1 MGLAEHRKEI
11 EEIDSEIIQLIARRL
26 QQVQRVFLA
35 KRASGLEISDPE
47 QETLVLR
54 RAMDSATELGLDAG
68 AVRDIFEILIAMSLE
83 KQKELSGREQ
93 V

>member
-1 MGLAEHRKEI
+1 MGLAEHRREI

-26 QQVQRVFLA
+26 QEAKRIFLA
-35 KRASGLEISDPE
+35 KRTVGLEISDPE
-47 QETLVLR
+47 KETLVLR

-68 AVRDIFEILIAMSLE
+68 AVRDIFEILIGMSLE

-93 V
+93 G

>member
-1 MGLAEHRKEI
+1 MGLAEHRRKI

-26 QQVQRVFLA
+26 QEA
-35 KRASGLEISDPE
+35 KRIFRAKRVVGLEISDPE

-68 AVRDIFEILIAMSLE
+68 AIREIFAILIAMSLE
-83 KQKELSGREQ
+83 KQRELQGREQ
-93 V
+93 G

>member
-83 KQKELSGREQ
+83 KQKELSGMDQ

>member
-1 MGLAEHRKEI
+1 MGLEEHRREI

-26 QQVQRVFLA
+26 QEAKRVFLA
-35 KRASGLEISDPE
+35 KRAVGLEISDPD

-83 KQKELSGREQ
+83 KQRELSGREQ
-93 V
+93 G

>member
-1 MGLAEHRKEI
+1 MGLADHRREI

-26 QQVQRVFLA
+26 QETKRVFLA
-35 KRASGLEISDPE
+35 KRAVGMEISDPE
-47 QETLVLR
+47 QEMLVLR

-83 KQKELSGREQ
+83 KQKELQGMEQ
-93 V
+93 G

>member
-11 EEIDSEIIQLIARRL
+11 EEIDSEIIRLIARRL

-35 KRASGLEISDPE
+35 KRAARIEISDPE

-68 AVRDIFEILIAMSLE
+68 AVRDIFEILISMSLE
-83 KQKELSGREQ
+83 KQNELLGREQ

>member
-1 MGLAEHRKEI
+1 MDLAEHRKKI

-26 QQVQRVFLA
+26 QEAKKVFLA
-35 KRASGLEISDPE
+35 KRALGLDISDTE

-93 V
+93 G

>member
-1 MGLAEHRKEI
+1 MGLAEHRREI
-11 EEIDSEIIQLIARRL
+11 EEIDAEIIQLIARRL
-26 QQVQRVFLA
+26 QEA
-35 KRASGLEISDPE
+35 KRIFLVKRAEGTEISDPE

-93 V
+93 G

>member
-1 MGLAEHRKEI
+1 MGLAEHRREI
-11 EEIDSEIIQLIARRL
+11 EEIDSEIIRLIARRL
-26 QQVQRVFLA
+26 QEAKKVFLA
-35 KRASGLEISDPE
+35 KRAAGLEISDPE
-47 QETLVLR
+47 QETLVFR

-93 V
+93 G

>member
-26 QQVQRVFLA
+26 QQAQRVFLA
-35 KRASGLEISDPE
+35 KRAWALEISDPE
-47 QETLVLR
+47 QETLVLS

-68 AVRDIFEILIAMSLE
+68 AVRDIFEILIGMSLE
-83 KQKELSGREQ
+83 RQKELSGMEQ

>member
-1 MGLAEHRKEI
+1 MGLAEHRREI
-11 EEIDSEIIQLIARRL
+11 EEIDAEIIQLIARRL
-26 QQVQRVFLA
+26 QEA
-35 KRASGLEISDPE
+35 KRIFLVKRAEGTEISDPE

-83 KQKELSGREQ
+83 KQKELSGRELG
-93 V
+93 

>member
-1 MGLAEHRKEI
+1 MGLAEHRREI
-11 EEIDSEIIQLIARRL
+11 EEIDAEIIQLIARRL
-26 QQVQRVFLA
+26 QEA
-35 KRASGLEISDPE
+35 KRIFLVKRAEGTEISDPE

-54 RAMDSATELGLDAG
+54 RGMDSATELGLDAG

-93 V
+93 G